1 MSDFKMQDGVE
12 SPGQNLTI
20 PSFFTNAIL
29 MISDLAFK
37 IVKEGCESD
46 DTGVP
51 VWIVDNLVKK

>member
-1 MSDFKMQDGVE
+1 MQDGVE
-12 SPGQNLTI
+12 SPGQNPTI